1 MFRLKDRRLLE
12 LLYHF
17 SRVCITDRHNY
28 KEIGFLQYFAQISA
42 FSETV
47 NLQMQVLKQEPIKTN
62 CLTTNNLRK
71 HFFQSHVLFHGRKT
85 FLICLSEKTFM

>member
-28 KEIGFLQYFAQISA
+28 KEIGFCDTLLKFQPS
-42 FSETV
+42 V
-47 NLQMQVLKQEPIKTN
+47 KLNLQMQVLKEEPIKTN

-71 HFFQSHVLFHGRKT
+71 YFFQSHVLFHGRKT
-85 FLICLSEKTFM
+85 VLICLSEKTFM

>member
-17 SRVCITDRHNY
+17 TCVCITDRHIY
-28 KEIGFLQYFAQISA
+28 KEIGFCNTLLKFQRS
-42 FSETV
+42 V
-47 NLQMQVLKQEPIKTN
+47 KLNLQMQVLKEEPIKTN

-71 HFFQSHVLFHGRKT
+71 YFFQSHVLFHGRKT
-85 FLICLSEKTFM
+85 VLICLSEKTFM